1 MIDRILTTVSEV
13 LRMEVSVNTTQKNCV
28 KWDSLMHINIIIALE
43 GAFDMSFEP
52 DEIAR
57 MTSIANMQQIIQNK
71 KNHV

>member
-43 GAFDMSFEP
+43 DAFDMSFEP